1 MRSALRQDALVGRA
15 HELAHL
21 KGLVTEVVAGR
32 GRSIWVTGEPGI
44 GKSALLAAGLADAQ
58 RLGCAVFWD
67 SADEARQRFPLWV
80 LSDCLRVG
88 SRSPDPA
95 RAEIAGLLRGEGSA
109 GLTPGDVVAAATERL
124 LALVDRLCASS
135 PVVLV
140 VEDMQW
146 ADEASLAAW
155 GRLQRAV
162 GQLPLLLVGAS
173 RPVPQPPGLAALH
186 EDPAGRDSVTIT
198 LGPLTADQAV
208 DLAGRLVGG
217 VPGPGLR
224 KQVGQAGGNPLYV
237 REFVDA
243 LRRDELVRIAGG
255 TAELVGPGVR
265 RPVSLAAAISRRLGF
280 LPERV
285 TSVLRLASLLGRE
298 FSMKHLRAVTGQS
311 GTELAGVVR
320 DAVAAG
326 VLAESGSGDRLA
338 FRHGLIWQ
346 ALYEE
351 MPTQVR
357 SGLHRHAAQAL
368 ATAGI
373 PVERV
378 AEHLLAAPQSFDAWV
393 VSWVADA
400 APELIY
406 RAPQI
411 AVTLLERVR
420 ELTDHGD
427 PRREPLDASLV
438 TALFLLGRNEE
449 AERLARSVL
458 VGARDPAVAGRM
470 TWTLGYVLLRTV
482 RAEEA
487 LAVTGQAVRERALTP
502 VWTARV
508 QALEAMILTQID
520 GGRPTE
526 AETAARQA
534 EAAGE
539 QAGDRIAVGYAL
551 HARSLVHSRH
561 EGDAA
566 GLLEM
571 VNRALDVLGDQPEAA
586 DLRLMLL
593 GNRIAALDNLGR
605 VTESERAIGEAL
617 ALAERAGTRQRQA
630 LIRVQAAEHL
640 FLAGRW
646 DDALA
651 ELDAAGDLLV
661 PGPPWPLLLHG
672 LAALVSG
679 HRDERVALDTHLAAV
694 ADLDATG
701 PGLRA
706 FALYLVAAQALAAE
720 RDGRPDEA
728 LARLLDLLGPTATAD
743 TPQGEDAFLWQPDVV
758 RLALTVGDKTTA
770 QSAVEVCTADAR
782 AVPTPAKRA
791 AAEHCAGLLAADPA
805 GVLAAADGY
814 DRAGLPLFRGQALEN
829 AAVLHAQRGDTPAA
843 HAAHATAIDGYAQ
856 LGAAWDVLRADSRL
870 RQLGIRRG
878 SRGPRRRPPT
888 GWAALTPTEVK
899 VAELVAAG
907 RSNPDIAVEL
917 FLSRR
922 TVQTHV
928 SHILAKLGA
937 HSRVDIVREVSRRQR
952 GAATDRQRS
961 A

>member
-124 LALVDRLCASS
+124 LALVDRLCACA
-135 PVVLV
+135 PVVLM
-140 VEDMQW
+140 VEYMQW

-338 FRHGLIWQ
+338 FRHGLIRQ

-368 ATAGI
+368 ATAGV

-411 AVTLLERVR
+411 AVTLLQ
-420 ELTDHGD
+420 
-427 PRREPLDASLV
+427 
-438 TALFLLGRNEE
+438 
-449 AERLARSVL
+449 
-458 VGARDPAVAGRM
+458 
-470 TWTLGYVLLRTV
+470 RTV

-508 QALEAMILTQID
+508 QALEAMILFFFD
-520 GGRPTE
+520 
-526 AETAARQA
+526 
-534 EAAGE
+534 
-539 QAGDRIAVGYAL
+539 
-551 HARSLVHSRH
+551 
-561 EGDAA
+561 DAA
-566 GLLEM
+566 T
-571 VNRALDVLGDQPEAA
+571 
-586 DLRLMLL
+586 
-593 GNRIAALDNLGR
+593 
-605 VTESERAIGEAL
+605 TE
-617 ALAERAGTRQRQA
+617 
-630 LIRVQAAEHL
+630 
-640 FLAGRW
+640 
-646 DDALA
+646 
-651 ELDAAGDLLV
+651 
-661 PGPPWPLLLHG
+661 
-672 LAALVSG
+672 
-679 HRDERVALDTHLAAV
+679 
-694 ADLDATG
+694 
-701 PGLRA
+701 
-706 FALYLVAAQALAAE
+706 
-720 RDGRPDEA
+720 
-728 LARLLDLLGPTATAD
+728 
-743 TPQGEDAFLWQPDVV
+743 
-758 RLALTVGDKTTA
+758 
-770 QSAVEVCTADAR
+770 
-782 AVPTPAKRA
+782 
-791 AAEHCAGLLAADPA
+791 
-805 GVLAAADGY
+805 
-814 DRAGLPLFRGQALEN
+814 
-829 AAVLHAQRGDTPAA
+829 
-843 HAAHATAIDGYAQ
+843 
-856 LGAAWDVLRADSRL
+856 
-870 RQLGIRRG
+870 
-878 SRGPRRRPPT
+878 
-888 GWAALTPTEVK
+888 
-899 VAELVAAG
+899 
-907 RSNPDIAVEL
+907 
-917 FLSRR
+917 
-922 TVQTHV
+922 
-928 SHILAKLGA
+928 
-937 HSRVDIVREVSRRQR
+937 
-952 GAATDRQRS
+952 
-961 A
+961 

>member
-173 RPVPQPPGLAALH
+173 RPVPRPPGLAALH

-255 TAELVGPGVR
+255 TA
-265 RPVSLAAAISRRLGF
+265 A
-280 LPERV
+280 
-285 TSVLRLASLLGRE
+285 LLGRE

-338 FRHGLIWQ
+338 FRHGLIRQ

-368 ATAGI
+368 ATAGV

-539 QAGDRIAVGYAL
+539 QAGD
-551 HARSLVHSRH
+551 
-561 EGDAA
+561 
-566 GLLEM
+566 
-571 VNRALDVLGDQPEAA
+571 
-586 DLRLMLL
+586 
-593 GNRIAALDNLGR
+593 
-605 VTESERAIGEAL
+605 
-617 ALAERAGTRQRQA
+617 
-630 LIRVQAAEHL
+630 
-640 FLAGRW
+640 
-646 DDALA
+646 
-651 ELDAAGDLLV
+651 
-661 PGPPWPLLLHG
+661 
-672 LAALVSG
+672 
-679 HRDERVALDTHLAAV
+679 
-694 ADLDATG
+694 
-701 PGLRA
+701 
-706 FALYLVAAQALAAE
+706 
-720 RDGRPDEA
+720 
-728 LARLLDLLGPTATAD
+728 
-743 TPQGEDAFLWQPDVV
+743 
-758 RLALTVGDKTTA
+758 
-770 QSAVEVCTADAR
+770 
-782 AVPTPAKRA
+782 
-791 AAEHCAGLLAADPA
+791 
-805 GVLAAADGY
+805 
-814 DRAGLPLFRGQALEN
+814 
-829 AAVLHAQRGDTPAA
+829 
-843 HAAHATAIDGYAQ
+843 
-856 LGAAWDVLRADSRL
+856 
-870 RQLGIRRG
+870 
-878 SRGPRRRPPT
+878 
-888 GWAALTPTEVK
+888 
-899 VAELVAAG
+899 
-907 RSNPDIAVEL
+907 
-917 FLSRR
+917 
-922 TVQTHV
+922 
-928 SHILAKLGA
+928 
-937 HSRVDIVREVSRRQR
+937 
-952 GAATDRQRS
+952 
-961 A
+961 

>member
-173 RPVPQPPGLAALH
+173 RPVPRPPGLAALH

-255 TAELVGPGVR
+255 TA
-265 RPVSLAAAISRRLGF
+265 A
-280 LPERV
+280 
-285 TSVLRLASLLGRE
+285 LLGRE

-338 FRHGLIWQ
+338 FRHGLIRQ

-351 MPTQVR
+351 MPTQAR

-368 ATAGI
+368 ATAGV

-458 VGARDPAVAGRM
+458 VGARDPAVAG
-470 TWTLGYVLLRTV
+470 
-482 RAEEA
+482 
-487 LAVTGQAVRERALTP
+487 QAVRERALTP

-566 GLLEM
+566 GLLQM

-593 GNRIAALDNLGR
+593 GNRIAALDNL
-605 VTESERAIGEAL
+605 S
-617 ALAERAGTRQRQA
+617 
-630 LIRVQAAEHL
+630 RVQAAEHL

-672 LAALVSG
+672 LAAWVSG
-679 HRDERVALDTHLAAV
+679 HRDER
-694 ADLDATG
+694 
-701 PGLRA
+701 
-706 FALYLVAAQALAAE
+706 
-720 RDGRPDEA
+720 
-728 LARLLDLLGPTATAD
+728 
-743 TPQGEDAFLWQPDVV
+743 
-758 RLALTVGDKTTA
+758 
-770 QSAVEVCTADAR
+770 
-782 AVPTPAKRA
+782 
-791 AAEHCAGLLAADPA
+791 
-805 GVLAAADGY
+805 
-814 DRAGLPLFRGQALEN
+814 
-829 AAVLHAQRGDTPAA
+829 
-843 HAAHATAIDGYAQ
+843 
-856 LGAAWDVLRADSRL
+856 
-870 RQLGIRRG
+870 
-878 SRGPRRRPPT
+878 
-888 GWAALTPTEVK
+888 
-899 VAELVAAG
+899 
-907 RSNPDIAVEL
+907 
-917 FLSRR
+917 
-922 TVQTHV
+922 
-928 SHILAKLGA
+928 
-937 HSRVDIVREVSRRQR
+937 
-952 GAATDRQRS
+952 
-961 A
+961 